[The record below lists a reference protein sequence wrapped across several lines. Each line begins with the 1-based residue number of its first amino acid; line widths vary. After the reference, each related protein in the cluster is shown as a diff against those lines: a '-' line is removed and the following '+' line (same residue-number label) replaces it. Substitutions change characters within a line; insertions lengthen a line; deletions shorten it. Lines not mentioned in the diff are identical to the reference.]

1 MDFEQAVEF
10 LILPE
15 SNRVEA
21 MLDNPEKYAE
31 EMQGWV
37 RHHQEYRDGHDDG
50 GNPSEDNVIHTLK
63 WPLPK

>member
-1 MDFEQAVEF
+1 
-10 LILPE
+10 
-15 SNRVEA
+15 

-31 EMQGWV
+31 GMQAWV
-37 RHHQEYRDGHDDG
+37 RHHQEFRDGHDDG